1 MATTI
6 DRIVVTCLKCGE
18 EYTTWAGFDLDSP
31 EPDPCPQCGFSPS
44 DDPWLFEDAIVDPL
58 DEDEARLSG

>member
-6 DRIVVTCLKCGE
+6 DSFVVTCLKCGE
-18 EYTTWAGFDLDSP
+18 EYTTWTGIDLEEI
-31 EPDPCPQCGFSPS
+31 EPDPCPQCGFAPS
-44 DDPWLFEDAIVDPL
+44 DDPWFYEDGLIEPI